1 MIECNFI
8 HACGDRPFC
17 VSTERFM
24 EFSSSVV
31 TNISEIISEIKVG
44 SGIHIILTWFLKQ
57 SFMRIFIFQ
66 IAIP

>member
-1 MIECNFI
+1 
-8 HACGDRPFC
+8 
-17 VSTERFM
+17 M

-57 SFMRIFIFQ
+57 SFIRIFIFQ